1 MPPFVPPPARPEAA
15 VPPRPEAAMPPRPEA
30 AMLVAAYRVATG
42 ALLRLAGAEPFAFEP
57 PPGAEPA
64 DAAQQVRLRCWRM
77 GPADGEPWIMLHGL
91 GATAGG
97 LAPVARALAGDCRIV
112 LPELSSFGGSRIPG
126 KILAVED
133 GLPVIAAL
141 IERELGGRPID
152 VLGRSLGGWMAL
164 RLALDR
170 PDLVRRLVLI
180 APGGYRDQ
188 DWERIERSIRVND
201 RAGARRLVD
210 AMYMRPPLPGPLLR
224 LGYRLAFTSDTVI
237 GCLDRLTEDDVL
249 DDADLAR
256 IPVPTALIW
265 GERDGIFDVEVG
277 EKMVRVLPDAR
288 LYVVP
293 KAAHVVHWERPRDV
307 VRAVLEF
314 RAATAGRVAAVSAPA
329 APPPAT
335 AP

>member
-1 MPPFVPPPARPEAA
+1 
-15 VPPRPEAAMPPRPEA
+15 
-30 AMLVAAYRVATG
+30 MLVTAYRLATG
-42 ALLRLAGAEPFAFEP
+42 ALLRRAGAEPFDFE
-57 PPGAEPA
+57 AEA
-64 DAAQQVRLRCWRM
+64 AGRDGGAAQRVRLRCWRL
-77 GPADGEPWIMLHGL
+77 GPEDGEPWILLHGL

-97 LAPVARALAGDCRIV
+97 LAPVARALADECRMV

-133 GLPVIAAL
+133 GLPVVAAL
-141 IERELGGRPID
+141 IEREFPGRAIN
-152 VLGRSLGGWMAL
+152 VLGMSLGGWMAL

-170 PDLVRRLVLI
+170 PELVSRLALI

-188 DWERIERSIRVND
+188 DWERIERCIRVND
-201 RAGARRLVD
+201 SAGARRLVE

-237 GCLDRLTEDDVL
+237 GCLDRLSEDDVL

-307 VRAVLEF
+307 ARAVLDF
-314 RAATAGRVAAVSAPA
+314 RAATAADPA
-329 APPPAT
+329 ALT
-335 AP
+335 D